1 MSDQS
6 GAYGWPP
13 SSLAQV
19 PADAIQLSP
28 FDPVGSSLEALVDE
42 SLDSVVLVLPP
53 GTIERRY
60 VLAQA
65 LRALRPGGA
74 LTALAPKNRG
84 GTRLAAELKSFGCDP
99 AEEARRHHRICS
111 CARPSAPR
119 GLGEAISLGGP
130 QIVPRL
136 GLWSQPGVFSWDRID
151 AGSALLMESGLSFTG
166 KGADIGCGLGGL
178 GRKALEARTVTGIV
192 LADIDARA
200 VAAARRNVTDP
211 RASFIHADIRQSTA
225 ALADLDFVVMNPPF
239 HAGGLRNH
247 ALGQEFIAC
256 AAAALRKGGTCRL
269 VANAALPYEVAL
281 AEVFSKV
288 VQIGRGGGYKL
299 FEAIK

>member
-1 MSDQS
+1 
-6 GAYGWPP
+6 
-13 SSLAQV
+13 LAQA
-19 PADAIQLSP
+19 PTGAIQLSP
-28 FDPVGSSLEALVDE
+28 FDPEGASLEALVDE
-42 SLDSVVLVLPP
+42 SLERVVLVLPG

-60 VLAQA
+60 ALAQA

-84 GTRLAAELKSFGCDP
+84 GTRLAAELRQFACDP
-99 AEEARRHHRICS
+99 AEEAKRHHRICS
-111 CARPSAPR
+111 CARPVTMR
-119 GLGEAISLGGP
+119 GLDEAIALGGP
-130 QIVPRL
+130 QIAPGL

-151 AGSALLMESGLSFTG
+151 AGSALLMESGLSFKG
-166 KGADIGCGLGGL
+166 KGADIGCGVGVLAL
-178 GRKALEARTVTGIV
+178 KALEAPSVTGIV

-200 VAAARRNVTDP
+200 LAAARRNVTDP
-211 RASFIHADIRQSTA
+211 RASFVHADVRRSTV

-239 HAGGLRNH
+239 HAGGLRDH

-288 VQIGRGGGYKL
+288 VQVGRGGGYKL